1 MPNNEVTPERLDALA
16 VAGENGAIYLADG
29 DTTEIST
36 DCGLVARELQR
47 LRAVVAGIVEA
58 AIALLPASAQPPV
71 PVPPPADPLAKATA
85 EIRRMYLSTQGV
97 ADRMRESLEA
107 EGLEPSEE
115 TEWDEYA
122 ALRNQETALAIALRV
137 VGSPGELEAELRAG
151 MAPVPAPEGEAE
163 A

>member
-1 MPNNEVTPERLDALA
+1 
-16 VAGENGAIYLADG
+16 
-29 DTTEIST
+29 
-36 DCGLVARELQR
+36 
-47 LRAVVAGIVEA
+47 
-58 AIALLPASAQPPV
+58 
-71 PVPPPADPLAKATA
+71 
-85 EIRRMYLSTQGV
+85 MYLSTQGV